1 MRDEV
6 SRVSAELRGA
16 KVGHKPSLIDF
27 HLQQLARD
35 RRVVRLLVIV
45 GALLLAVV
53 LSALPLWLWASPAAA
68 VVKVDASPAQP
79 RAVEDSTS
87 QAVQRD
93 YAQAWA
99 AMSQALEQNNASLLD
114 ANFAGT
120 AREKLGRALKAQ
132 AANGLRRK
140 IVDHGH
146 SLRVT
151 FYSLDG
157 SAMQVEDTALQE
169 TEYFDGSTLLKSEQ
183 ETVHYLAVLTP
194 AENSW
199 KVRVLEVVPDFQD

>member
-1 MRDEV
+1 MRDD
-6 SRVSAELRGA
+6 A
-16 KVGHKPSLIDF
+16 KPSPIDF

-35 RRVVRLLVIV
+35 RRVVRLLVIAA
-45 GALLLAVV
+45 ALVLAVV
-53 LSALPLWLWASPAAA
+53 LSALPLWLWASPAPAA
-68 VVKVDASPAQP
+68 VKVETSSAQP
-79 RAVEDSTS
+79 REVEDSTA
-87 QAVQRD
+87 QAVRRD

-99 AMSQALEQNNASLLD
+99 AMSHALDQNNGSMLD

-132 AANGLRRK
+132 AANGLHRR

-146 SLRVT
+146 SVRVT

-157 SAMQVEDTALQE
+157 SAMQVEDTAQQE
-169 TEYFDGSTLLKSEQ
+169 TEYFDGGTLLKSEQ
-183 ETVHYLAVLTP
+183 GTVRYLAVLTP

-199 KVRVLEVVPDFQD
+199 KVRILETVPNF

>member
-1 MRDEV
+1 MRDDF
-6 SRVSAELRGA
+6 
-16 KVGHKPSLIDF
+16 KPSLVDF

-35 RRVVRLLVIV
+35 RRIVRLVVIAAALV
-45 GALLLAVV
+45 LAVV
-53 LSALPLWLWASPAAA
+53 LSALPLWLWASPAPAA
-68 VVKVDASPAQP
+68 VKVETSSAQP
-79 RAVEDSTS
+79 REVEDSTA

-99 AMSQALEQNNASLLD
+99 AMSQALDQNNASLLD

-132 AANGLRRK
+132 AANGLHRR

-157 SAMQVEDTALQE
+157 SAMQVEDTAQQE

-183 ETVHYLAVLTP
+183 GAVRYVAVLTP

-199 KVRVLEVVPDFQD
+199 KIRILETVPSF